1 MANRDVETLEEVL
14 LSFAVPRG
22 LLGHEGNSIVVYCVE
37 SHGCSR
43 VNHLFF
49 INVRSFKKRGFSY
62 RRQVRQGRELH
73 IELAVLSWLGAV
85 CSSS

>member
-43 VNHLFF
+43 VNHLFLLTFDHLRSEVFHIADKFDKAGSF
-49 INVRSFKKRGFSY
+49 I
-62 RRQVRQGRELH
+62 
-73 IELAVLSWLGAV
+73 LSWLF
-85 CSSS
+85 